1 MDQTTNGAAE
11 LWRERVVAQQAS
23 GQSIRAWCKENGY
36 HDHSFYWWRARLGL
50 SPVAP
55 KRGRRRSGGSARLAV
70 PARLGFAEVVVDRH
84 AAPDDDAAGER
95 LCLRLA
101 GGRELL
107 LPAATPARRV
117 AELIR
122 AIEVA
127 S

>member
-11 LWRERVVAQQAS
+11 LWRQRVAAQQAS
-23 GQSIRAWCKENGY
+23 GQSIRGWCKQNDC
-36 HDHSFYWWRARLGL
+36 HDHSFYWWRSRLGL
-50 SPVAP
+50 SPVAA
-55 KRGRRRSGGSARLAV
+55 KRRRVRRRRRTAGGPGAV
-70 PARLGFAEVVVDRH
+70 AFAEVVVDRR
-84 AAPDDDAAGER
+84 AAPVADGSGER